1 MISQEINEK
10 ELIRQVQKKLNK
22 MSLLG
27 NLSLCTIVFALAQ
40 PILMV
45 IDNEKLFLYLTL
57 MMMNVCINLVVRV
70 SYKQNDIEVNY
81 LCKKL
86 NINKL

>member
-1 MISQEINEK
+1 
-10 ELIRQVQKKLNK
+10 

>member
-27 NLSLCTIVFALAQ
+27 NLSLCTIVFALVQ

>member
-27 NLSLCTIVFALAQ
+27 NLSLCTIVFALVQ
-40 PILMV
+40 PILKV
-45 IDNEKLFLYLTL
+45 LDNEKLFLYLTL